1 MERGH
6 LALIAIAVAFA
17 LGAQPAAAACGGA
30 KHVRPAAD
38 RNPGRAPLAIGD
50 SVLLGALGQ
59 VSRAGFEIDTRG
71 CRQMREGLGVLR
83 RRARAGTLPRFVVVA
98 LGSNLDITA
107 EQIRAAL
114 RILGPRRVLG
124 MVTPREDARDARVIR
139 AAGRR
144 HKQRLMVLDWA
155 AHSVGRSGWFAG
167 DGLHLG
173 PGGAAGLARLLGG
186 GLNRVY
192 PLQARFVLAQ
202 HARAAHE
209 ARHDPGR
216 D

>member
-1 MERGH
+1 MKRGH
-6 LALIAIAVAFA
+6 LALIAIVATLA

-50 SVLLGALGQ
+50 SVLLGALGP

-83 RRARAGTLPRFVVVA
+83 RRARARTLPGFVVVA

-107 EQIRAAL
+107 GQIRAAL

-144 HKQRLMVLDWA
+144 HGKRLIVLDWA
-155 AHSVGRSGWFAG
+155 AYSAGRRRWFGG

-173 PGGAAGLARLLGG
+173 PGGAAGLARLLSR

-202 HARAAHE
+202 HSRAAHE
-209 ARHDPGR
+209 PRHDTGR